1 MSKRLAYTF
10 RCPEPMRQSIEEI
23 MIERNLDR
31 TSVIKL
37 ALYHFCK
44 TMRKRHVR
52 KKNLYQVVQ
61 MMETDEPE
69 NFMSFEEFIG
79 E

>member
-1 MSKRLAYTF
+1 MTKRLAYTF
-10 RCPEPMRQSIEEI
+10 RCPEPMRQTIEQI
-23 MIERNLDR
+23 MLERNLDR

-44 TMRKRHVR
+44 TMSRKDVM
-52 KKNLYQVVQ
+52 KKDLYQIVQ
-61 MMETDEPE
+61 MLEQSDPE
-69 NFMSFEEFIG
+69 QFMSFEEFIG